1 MLFEAGSNYLSVHEI
16 GEIINFH
23 EALFSSI
30 KQKDYLKSAIS
41 LGDSDAQLLEVKV
54 IRRSLE
60 IARDHGIPQAS
71 LKSAMCLSK
80 LAQTCASKDIIIDG
94 AAKFDLANVLWD
106 QGEMTTSIRMLQQL
120 NGQADLHRQTIPISR
135 AELLVTLVSLH
146 SCFPVFIE
154 T

>member
-16 GEIINFH
+16 GEIINCH

-54 IRRSLE
+54 MRRSLE
-60 IARDHGIPQAS
+60 IARVHGIPQAS

-80 LAQTCASKDIIIDG
+80 LAQTCASKDITIDG

-106 QGEMTTSIRMLQQL
+106 QREMTTSIRMLQLL
-120 NGQADLHRQTIPISR
+120 NEQADLHRQTIPISR

-146 SCFPVFIE
+146 SCLPVFIE